1 LKGEVME
8 EQSKAY
14 REAYFDEMSDK
25 NKIEFLAKE
34 LRRTQR
40 ELAISSKLLNKLS
53 SHSHCDGKVVVEL
66 SRQSLVDEEYV
77 GFRQSHQLVEKER
90 S

>member
-1 LKGEVME
+1 ME
-8 EQSKAY
+8 ERSKAY

-25 NKIEFLAKE
+25 DKIEFLAKE

-66 SRQSLVDEEYV
+66 SRRSLADEEYI
-77 GFRQSHQLVEKER
+77 GFRQSHQWVEKER